1 MEIIRDVAYIQPYH
15 SRVYD
20 EYFDGLKV
28 CVMDIETTG
37 LNPNR
42 SQVILGGLLVPEEE
56 CAELVQYFT
65 DREGSEENLLRA
77 YGDALSSADVL
88 ITYNGSSFDL
98 PFMRQRFRYRGLDYP
113 LNHIQSFDLYR
124 ALHYYSK
131 MREIL
136 PNLKQKSIEI
146 FLGLSP
152 LRQDEISGGESVA
165 LYEEYLH
172 SGSPASKQKV
182 LLHNRDD
189 LVQLASI
196 VRILEK
202 LDLHRI
208 LFYEGFT
215 VTSGDKRAYVKSM
228 TLTNKVFTI
237 TADTENMSLD
247 YYSFETG
254 YQAIHKAEER
264 KLTVTIPFERRQG
277 ADFVDLESIDAD
289 FSQLLRYP
297 SYESGYLILREKGK
311 MNYAE
316 VNKAVR
322 IILGMILEAIMV

>member
-1 MEIIRDVAYIQPYH
+1 VEIIKDVAYIQPYH

-42 SQVILGGLLVPEEE
+42 SQVILGGLLVPGEE
-56 CAELVQYFT
+56 CAEVVQYFA
-65 DREGSEENLLRA
+65 DREDEEKNILMA

-98 PFMRQRFRYRGLDYP
+98 PFMRQRFRRRGLDYP
-113 LNHIQSFDLYR
+113 LDHMQSFDLYR
-124 ALHYYSK
+124 VLHYYSK

-136 PNLKQKSIEI
+136 PNLKQKSIEV

-165 LYEEYLH
+165 LYEEYLR
-172 SGSPASKQKV
+172 SGSQAARDKV

-189 LVQLASI
+189 LIQLASI
-196 VRILEK
+196 LRILEK

-215 VTSGDKRAYVKSM
+215 VACGSKRAYVKSM
-228 TLTNKVFTI
+228 TMKDKVFTV
-237 TADTENMSLD
+237 TAGTKNLDLD
-247 YYSFETG
+247 YYSFELG
-254 YQAIHKAEER
+254 YQAIHKIQEK
-264 KLTVTIPFERRQG
+264 KLTLSIPYERRQG
-277 ADFVDLESIDAD
+277 LEFIDLASIDAD
-289 FSQLLRYP
+289 FSQLHRYP
-297 SYESGYLILREKGK
+297 SYESGFLILREKGT

-316 VNKAVR
+316 VNKAIR
-322 IILGMILEAIMV
+322 IILKLILEAV

>member
-1 MEIIRDVAYIQPYH
+1 METIRDLAYIRPCH
-15 SRVYD
+15 SKIYD
-20 EYFDGLKV
+20 EYFGGLKV
-28 CVMDIETTG
+28 CVLDIETTG

-42 SQVILGGLLVPEEE
+42 SEVILGGMLVPGEE
-56 CAELVQYFT
+56 CAEVIQYFA
-65 DREGSEENLLRA
+65 DREGSEASLLEV
-77 YGDALSSADVL
+77 YGDALSQADVL
-88 ITYNGSSFDL
+88 ITYNGDSFDL
-98 PFMRQRFRYRGLDYP
+98 PFMRQRFRKHGLDDP
-113 LNHIQSFDLYR
+113 LNHSQSFDLYR

-136 PNLKQKSIEI
+136 PNLKQKSIEV

-165 LYEEYLH
+165 LYEEYLR
-172 SGSPASKQKV
+172 SGSASAREKV

-189 LVQLASI
+189 LVQLASMI
-196 VRILEK
+196 RILEK

-215 VTSGDKRAYVKSM
+215 VASGDKRAYIKRM
-228 TLTNKVFTI
+228 TLSNKVFTI
-237 TADTENMSLD
+237 TADTGHMDLD

-254 YQAIHKAEER
+254 YQAIHKAQER
-264 KLTVTIPFERRQG
+264 KLIVTIPFERRQG
-277 ADFVDLESIDAD
+277 ADFIDLESIDGD
-289 FSQLLRYP
+289 FSVLERYP
-297 SYESGYLILREKGK
+297 SYESGFLILREKGT

-322 IILGMILEAIMV
+322 IILKLILEAV